1 MSLAA
6 LRGVLRL
13 VPCLPAGGGST
24 AGTTGV
30 REPGLRAPPFRPPD
44 VGFAAGELPP
54 ASDAGASPE
63 LFPALGAGAE
73 APAGPSTEDAPD
85 QKYCHIAS
93 ALAELIVSRNGL
105 WVAYRS
111 SHIVLDLPQA

>member
-1 MSLAA
+1 MSLPA

-13 VPCLPAGGGST
+13 VPCLPAEGGST

-44 VGFAAGELPP
+44 VAFTAGELPP
-54 ASDAGASPE
+54 VSDVGASPE
-63 LFPALGAGAE
+63 LFPPLGAGAE
-73 APAGPSTEDAPD
+73 VPGTSTVDAPD
-85 QKYCHIAS
+85 LKYCHIAS
-93 ALAELIVSRNGL
+93 ALDVLIVSRNGL
-105 WVAYRS
+105 WVAYKS

>member
-30 REPGLRAPPFRPPD
+30 REPGLRDPPLRPPD
-44 VGFAAGELPP
+44 VGFTAGDMPP
-54 ASDAGASPE
+54 ASNVGASPE
-63 LFPALGAGAE
+63 LFPPLGAGADE
-73 APAGPSTEDAPD
+73 LAGTSTEDAPD
-85 QKYCHIAS
+85 RKYCHIAS
-93 ALAELIVSRNGL
+93 ALFVLMVSRKGL
-105 WVAYRS
+105 WVAYKS